1 MKKILIIVLLIT
13 NIIIVAQV
21 PTNYYNSANG
31 LTGYAL
37 KTELSNIISN
47 GHINR
52 GYNNLHNGYQNT
64 DVDNYYENDG
74 SVLDIYSENPI
85 GNDPYNFLF
94 NNNQT
99 CGNYTTEGDC
109 YNREH
114 LFPQSWFASASST
127 IKGFIKSDIHHV
139 VPTDGKVNG
148 FRSSFPLAE
157 VGNLDSAP
165 SNITNPTQNGS
176 KRGNCSTTG
185 YNGTVFEPIDEFKG
199 DVARSYLYVATRYEN
214 HIDSW
219 QGNSLASAVLNGTS
233 NQVFQDWYID
243 MLVQWHNQD
252 PVSQR
257 EIDRNNEAYDYQD
270 NANPFIN
277 HPEYVAMI
285 WDPTPDNQNPT
296 TPTTLVASNPTGNS
310 IQLSWTASTDNINV
324 TSYDIYR
331 DGTLT
336 YNAVTTSFIADGLNA
351 TTNYCF
357 TIKAKDAAGNTSNFS
372 NQACETTTAGSTT
385 GSTCTTET
393 FELIPSNSGSYSNRT
408 WNGDN
413 GLSWSATSAR
423 TDQSIN
429 NRAITLRNG
438 ILTAPTTSQGISSLT
453 VTTQRVFG
461 GSSGTYNVLVNNTII
476 GTIPYDA
483 TVQTTTI
490 PNINIE
496 NSVTISFEL
505 TSGSSSNDR
514 VIFDDLSWTCYN
526 TASVNDIDFSN
537 IKIYPNPAKKSFII
551 ESNTNIKQVLIYN
564 YLGKLILSNN
574 KNPNKIKIA
583 KLNKGIYL
591 IKIVD
596 ANQNTTFKRLIKE

>member
-1 MKKILIIVLLIT
+1 
-13 NIIIVAQV
+13 
-21 PTNYYNSANG
+21 
-31 LTGYAL
+31 
-37 KTELSNIISN
+37 
-47 GHINR
+47 
-52 GYNNLHNGYQNT
+52 
-64 DVDNYYENDG
+64 
-74 SVLDIYSENPI
+74 
-85 GNDPYNFLF
+85 
-94 NNNQT
+94 
-99 CGNYTTEGDC
+99 
-109 YNREH
+109 
-114 LFPQSWFASASST
+114 
-127 IKGFIKSDIHHV
+127 
-139 VPTDGKVNG
+139 
-148 FRSSFPLAE
+148 
-157 VGNLDSAP
+157 
-165 SNITNPTQNGS
+165 
-176 KRGNCSTTG
+176 
-185 YNGTVFEPIDEFKG
+185 
-199 DVARSYLYVATRYEN
+199 
-214 HIDSW
+214 
-219 QGNSLASAVLNGTS
+219 
-233 NQVFQDWYID
+233 
-243 MLVQWHNQD
+243 
-252 PVSQR
+252 
-257 EIDRNNEAYDYQD
+257 
-270 NANPFIN
+270 
-277 HPEYVAMI
+277 MI